1 MATPSPAISVMLT
14 MKTPISSGIA
24 TISGRASVTAM
35 PASTNTATIA
45 PSMNRSPWAKLMSW
59 RTP

>member
-1 MATPSPAISVMLT
+1 
-14 MKTPISSGIA
+14 MKTPISSGMA
-24 TISGRASVTAM
+24 TISGKASVTAM

-59 RTP
+59 STP